1 MDRRSFLALLP
12 AFALLAPDR
21 QASAREQPSGVL
33 TIAVSIDAQ
42 RLAVFDGLR
51 EIATSPVSTGRAG
64 HATPTGIFSILDKR
78 RHHRSNIYSQ
88 APMPFMQRLTW
99 SGIALHASNHVP
111 AYPASHGCVRMP
123 EAFGRELFAMTGLG
137 LHVVIAP
144 GAVRPERI
152 AHPTLFQ
159 PASAKEL
166 VAGGLTLRL
175 RSREIG
181 EHPIQVAS
189 AASPEA
195 ITTDAS
201 KPAPEAPIRMLITR
215 RTHRELTRDVQHL
228 LNVLGFDAG
237 AIDGFIGP
245 MTANALRAFQREA
258 GLPATGLVRREEIVR
273 LYHAIG
279 KGEPPT
285 GHLYVRRNFAPLF
298 DTPVTIARPELPLGA
313 HLFTVDAVEDDH
325 ASWTTLSLP
334 DRPRPSV
341 ANGAGIIA
349 IEAEE
354 EDRTPMS
361 RSVLDRISIDEPT
374 RDRIARLLTVA
385 ASLAISDNGLGPET
399 GKGTDFVVLTRP

>member
-21 QASAREQPSGVL
+21 QSLAREQPSGVL
-33 TIAVSIDAQ
+33 TIAVSIDNQ
-42 RLAVFDGLR
+42 HLSVFDGLH

-111 AYPASHGCVRMP
+111 SYPASHGCVRMP
-123 EAFGRELFAMTGLG
+123 EAFARELYTMTDIG

-152 AHPTLFQ
+152 VHPALFQ
-159 PASAKEL
+159 PVSMKEL
-166 VAGGLTLRL
+166 IAGGLTLRL
-175 RSREIG
+175 RPREIG
-181 EHPIQVAS
+181 EHPIRIAS
-189 AASPEA
+189 AAPPET
-195 ITTDAS
+195 IVTDAS
-201 KPAPEAPIRMLITR
+201 EPAPEAPIRMLVTR

-237 AIDGFIGP
+237 SVDGFIGP
-245 MTANALRAFQREA
+245 MTVNALRAFQREA
-258 GLPATGLVRREEIVR
+258 GLPATGLIRREEIVR
-273 LYHAIG
+273 LYRATG

-298 DTPVTIARPELPLGA
+298 DTPVTIVRPELPLGA
-313 HLFTVDAVEDDH
+313 HLFTVDAVEGDH
-325 ASWTTLSLP
+325 ASWMALSLP

-341 ANGAGIIA
+341 ANGADIIA
-349 IEAEE
+349 IE
-354 EDRTPMS
+354 EDGASPTP
-361 RSVLDRISIDEPT
+361 RSVLDRITVEEPV
-374 RDRIARLLTVA
+374 RDRIARLLTA
-385 ASLAISDNGLGPET
+385 GASLAISDNGLGPET
-399 GKGTDFVVLTRP
+399 GKGTDFVVLTHA